1 MILSKTCDY
10 AMRAAFYIA
19 DQQDRNFV
27 PIREVS
33 EKLEISFHFLTK
45 ILQILTQKKIMTSFK
60 GPNGGVTLAR
70 PADSILLT
78 EIVKAIDDECRESK
92 ERQFLTQAISKRL
105 NEFRSENEA
114 ISDRVVNNRIRRLGF
129 HKKRFNNGRMG
140 FRINMEKLR
149 CLKNKYQIG
158 DKTEPSEASEG

>member
-19 DQQDRNFV
+19 DHQDRKFV

-45 ILQILTQKKIMTSFK
+45 ILQILTQKKIMSSFK

-70 PADSILLT
+70 PAESILLT
-78 EIVKAIDDECRESK
+78 EIVKAIDGPKVYEECILGLDQCGDENPCPLHNNWAGI
-92 ERQFLTQAISKRL
+92 RQQIQDLFYHTSLADIADKIKN
-105 NEFRSENEA
+105 NEFRITNLIKS
-114 ISDRVVNNRIRRLGF
+114 V
-129 HKKRFNNGRMG
+129 
-140 FRINMEKLR
+140 
-149 CLKNKYQIG
+149 
-158 DKTEPSEASEG
+158 